1 MYEVI
6 VYFEDLQDNNYPY
19 HVGDSYPRKG
29 LKPSRK
35 RIKELSTKENIRGI
49 PLIKPKPKK

>member
-19 HVGDSYPRKG
+19 HVGVSYPRKG